1 MTQFPKEN
9 DAVRGGDISPLA
21 AVLGGLEGVKRDL
34 EANLHP
40 TQQIEALQKA
50 TRYGEAGLDLIIAA
64 LENESKEV
72 SHAAYIL
79 LGNRTEPKIKQAL
92 KKFTIWGF
100 LEFIEYE
107 EIGKGDYVAIS
118 SDNHYIV
125 SGSGDSDGIIRVW
138 ELETKK
144 GKHAFIGHPKGI
156 SSITISPDNKY
167 IVSGGDEGIIKIWDI
182 ETGKLQKTLSGGDS
196 FVHSVAVSPN
206 GKYIVSSNDYL
217 EDSTIEVWN
226 LQTEKLLYTLTVS
239 SGWIGCLAISPD
251 GQYIVSGTQFPDSNI
266 KVWHLETGELLRS
279 LSAYRD
285 FLSCVAI
292 SPDGKYI
299 ISGTDHRGSIKVW
312 DLETAELLRSLK
324 RSRKDTFESI
334 VISSDGKHIVTTMEY
349 AIRIFD
355 FETLKEEWELF
366 GYEKVYSVAISLD
379 NKYIVSAGDTV
390 KLWKI

>member
-9 DAVRGGDISPLA
+9 DAVMGGDIPPFA

-34 EANLHP
+34 KANLHP

-50 TRYGEAGLDLIIAA
+50 TRYGGAGLDLIIAA

-92 KKFTIWGF
+92 KKLTIWGF
-100 LEFIEYE
+100 LEFLDYQ
-107 EIGKGDYVAIS
+107 EIGEGTQAVIS
-118 SDNHYIV
+118 PDLKYIV
-125 SGSGDSDGIIRVW
+125 GASGYSDGTIRVW
-138 ELETKK
+138 ELETKELQ
-144 GKHAFIGHPKGI
+144 HIFIGHPNGI
-156 SSITISPDNKY
+156 CSIVITPDSKY
-167 IVSGGDEGIIKIWDI
+167 MVSVGGECIIKIWDI

-217 EDSTIEVWN
+217 EDSTIEVWE
-226 LQTEKLLYTLTVS
+226 LKTGTLLYTLTVS

-251 GQYIVSGTQFPDSNI
+251 GQYIVSGISIDIDTSIN
-266 KVWHLETGELLRS
+266 VWDLETGELLHN
-279 LSAYRD
+279 LSVYLNP
-285 FLSCVAI
+285 FSCVAI

-299 ISGTDHRGSIKVW
+299 ISCSDALRVW
-312 DLETAELLRSLK
+312 DLETAELLRSL
-324 RSRKDTFESI
+324 RNLEDSFNSI
-334 VISSDGKHIVTTMEY
+334 DISSDGKHIVTAMGYT
-349 AIRIFD
+349 IKIFD

-379 NKYIVSAGDTV
+379 NNYIVSGGDTV
-390 KLWKI
+390 KLWRI